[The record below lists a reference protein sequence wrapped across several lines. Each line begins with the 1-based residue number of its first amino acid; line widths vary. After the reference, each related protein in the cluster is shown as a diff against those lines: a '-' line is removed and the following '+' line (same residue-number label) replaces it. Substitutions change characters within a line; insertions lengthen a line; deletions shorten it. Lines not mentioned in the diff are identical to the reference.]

1 MSKLLK
7 LKLAL
12 LAILTLDLTGK
23 DHDRCLYS
31 VTALRSDFTSS
42 ISNIDLVNDN
52 VTCFVDKQ
60 AGFWFRFLQMGCS
73 GLLSS
78 ETTWV
83 GSYFFGC
90 SRVETR
96 EMWMLP
102 RDVTEKLSY
111 HLQTLS
117 SLFFDVMSSIL
128 RIRLDGWFSRCRGQS
143 SGKSASRQRAK
154 KYQQSYER
162 CSRDVQ
168 ARQEPR
174 ATSQERC
181 F

>member
-60 AGFWFRFLQMGCS
+60 AGFWFRFLQMRCS
-73 GLLSS
+73 GLCPRRPRGWFGLLRVLSCGKHERCGCCRVTSQKAFLSS
-78 ETTWV
+78 V
-83 GSYFFGC
+83 G
-90 SRVETR
+90 
-96 EMWMLP
+96 
-102 RDVTEKLSY
+102 
-111 HLQTLS
+111 
-117 SLFFDVMSSIL
+117 
-128 RIRLDGWFSRCRGQS
+128 
-143 SGKSASRQRAK
+143 
-154 KYQQSYER
+154 
-162 CSRDVQ
+162 VQ
-168 ARQEPR
+168 FAVL
-174 ATSQERC
+174 
-181 F
+181 

>member
-60 AGFWFRFLQMGCS
+60 AGFWFRFLQI
-73 GLLSS
+73 GLLWSF
-78 ETTWV
+78 V
-83 GSYFFGC
+83 LGDH
-90 SRVETR
+90 V
-96 EMWMLP
+96 
-102 RDVTEKLSY
+102 
-111 HLQTLS
+111 
-117 SLFFDVMSSIL
+117 
-128 RIRLDGWFSRCRGQS
+128 GWFVLLRVLSCGN
-143 SGKSASRQRAK
+143 
-154 KYQQSYER
+154 
-162 CSRDVQ
+162 
-168 ARQEPR
+168 
-174 ATSQERC
+174 T
-181 F
+181 

>member
-12 LAILTLDLTGK
+12 LAILTLNSTGK
-23 DHDRCLYS
+23 AHDRCLCS

-42 ISNIDLVNDN
+42 ISNIDLVNGN

-60 AGFWFRFLQMGCS
+60 AGCWFRFLQMGCS

-83 GSYFFGC
+83 GSCFFGC

-96 EMWMLP
+96 DMWMLP

-111 HLQTLS
+111 RLQALS
-117 SLFFDVMSSIL
+117 SLFFDVMPSIL

-143 SGKSASRQRAK
+143 PGKSASRRRVFK
-154 KYQQSYER
+154 RVLGVPEKL
-162 CSRDVQ
+162 
-168 ARQEPR
+168 
-174 ATSQERC
+174 
-181 F
+181 

>member
-12 LAILTLDLTGK
+12 LAVLTLDSTRK
-23 DHDRCLYS
+23 DHDRCLCS

-60 AGFWFRFLQMGCS
+60 VGCWFRFLLMCCS

-83 GSYFFGC
+83 GSFFFGC

-96 EMWMLP
+96 DMWMLP
-102 RDVTEKLSY
+102 CDVTEKAL
-111 HLQTLS
+111 LS
-117 SLFFDVMSSIL
+117 SAGVKFVVL
-128 RIRLDGWFSRCRGQS
+128 
-143 SGKSASRQRAK
+143 
-154 KYQQSYER
+154 
-162 CSRDVQ
+162 
-168 ARQEPR
+168 
-174 ATSQERC
+174 
-181 F
+181 